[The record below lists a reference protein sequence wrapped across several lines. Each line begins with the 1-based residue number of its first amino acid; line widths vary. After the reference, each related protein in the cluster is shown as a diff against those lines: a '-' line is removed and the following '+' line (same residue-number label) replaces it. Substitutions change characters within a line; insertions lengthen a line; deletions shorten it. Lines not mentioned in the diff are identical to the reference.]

1 MSHIATALQKE
12 YKQNCFRWIE
22 CELKH
27 FPQLKKEIDMLKDE
41 IISTRPGRDA
51 YVRIPRQYSKSDPTF
66 ATTVR
71 LLSNKRLRQMELV
84 YAAIGTVF
92 EGLPPE
98 KQEFIQMKYWSN
110 KYSDSR
116 IATELFVSVS
126 TLYNWRN
133 GILTAIA
140 AEMGY
145 L

>member
-1 MSHIATALQKE
+1 
-12 YKQNCFRWIE
+12 
-22 CELKH
+22 
-27 FPQLKKEIDMLKDE
+27 MLKDE